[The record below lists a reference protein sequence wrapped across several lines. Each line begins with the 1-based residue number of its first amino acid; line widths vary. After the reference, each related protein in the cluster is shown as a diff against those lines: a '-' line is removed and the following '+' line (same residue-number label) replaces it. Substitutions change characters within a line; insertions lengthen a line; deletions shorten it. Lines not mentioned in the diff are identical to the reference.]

1 MKCKIFTLKTLLI
14 LFLFIPFVVNAK
26 ESCTIV
32 SGNGRKIGS
41 EIACGSE
48 HFYVIDS
55 DDTSIKML
63 AKYNLLVG
71 DSINKIVLSQERW
84 DELFAEYGTVNW
96 DDSIYISSGIFAE
109 PEFDG
114 EFQFFYYRFSPYSR
128 EDRSINTQKHANTE
142 YKKIIV
148 SEERYNELDARYNFG
163 PNGAI
168 NSFVINEP
176 EFEGY
181 TSLHY
186 VNPKYHAF
194 GVSKSKENFTVK
206 QDSTAIG
213 AHGTTPG
220 SPDYPHIGIVQSLV
234 DVGFY
239 SGYSLTDDYRGGYND
254 FIVNQEAIDN
264 DAYYLK
270 YFKAYKNTL
279 SNYEIEEYGLL
290 TVRDLDNIVYKL
302 TNNHLPL
309 EDWLTGWQTINDSIL
324 GEFNIMGSF
333 KEYLPNGYEWLYST
347 TYWTMSGIGRNDLE
361 RYEIF
366 IDTLGNVCNDDYC
379 NSAVGAGIRPVVKI
393 PLIDVPSYTITKE
406 TNSNGT
412 IEAVDESIFDEDIT
426 VTLKAKAG
434 YKLKSI
440 TVKDANNQTVT
451 VTDVSETTENGQLVY
466 TKKFTMPA
474 SNVTL
479 TATWEEIIYDIE
491 KDTNDNGQIEV
502 VPESAGGNEV
512 LFVLKAKSGF
522 KLKSIAI
529 LNENN
534 EVVDYADLTE
544 ELEEGIYV
552 YRSRFVMPNNGVT
565 IKAVWEEIEEE
576 PETPDEPE
584 VVEYEIKNNITG
596 DGKIEVASKAKKGDE
611 VTFKLTALNGST
623 LTKLVLKN
631 STGEEIEYTN
641 ISEDKDGNTIITMN
655 KFTMPEGIVTID
667 ATFEVVKV
675 PITGDNL
682 IRYIM
687 ILVGSLI
694 ILTIT
699 KVAYKKNNK
708 KKVLVIE

>member
-1 MKCKIFTLKTLLI
+1 MKCKKLTLYVLITI
-14 LFLFIPFVVNAK
+14 LFFIPFYVNAK

-32 SGNGRKIGS
+32 SGNGTDIGS
-41 EIACGSE
+41 EIACGTE

-55 DDTSIKML
+55 NDTSVRML
-63 AKYNLLVG
+63 AKYNLGVG
-71 DSINKIVLSQERW
+71 DIINKTAFSQERWEELINKYGLLSYGNLTFNFGIFSEPEFANEYDFYWRSNTVNQSDRTIMTIKHFNSEYNKIVL
-84 DELFAEYGTVNW
+84 
-96 DDSIYISSGIFAE
+96 
-109 PEFDG
+109 
-114 EFQFFYYRFSPYSR
+114 
-128 EDRSINTQKHANTE
+128 
-142 YKKIIV
+142 
-148 SEERYNELDARYNFG
+148 SEERYNELVNQGYVG
-163 PNGAI
+163 PNGSILYEERILAQ
-168 NSFVINEP
+168 P

-181 TSLHY
+181 NDILY
-186 VNPKYHAF
+186 INKDYHEF
-194 GVSKSKENFTVK
+194 GVSKSFTGPIK

-213 AHGTTPG
+213 AHGTLEGKPE
-220 SPDYPHIGIVQSLV
+220 YPEVGIVRSQYDL
-234 DVGFY
+234 GFSIY
-239 SGYSLTDDYRGGYND
+239 EASNFTNDYRGGYND
-254 FIVNQEAIDN
+254 FIVDQTRLAADSDN
-264 DAYYLK
+264 YKYLHQ
-270 YFKAYKNTL
+270 YKETL
-279 SNYEIEEYGLL
+279 SNYEIEEYNYL
-290 TVRDLDNIVYKL
+290 TIGDLDNIVYKL

-309 EDWLTGWQTINDSIL
+309 EDWLTGWQTAAGTD
-324 GEFNIMGSF
+324 GEYNIMGNF
-333 KEYLPNGYEWLYST
+333 KQYLPSGYEWLYST
-347 TYWTMSGIGRNDLE
+347 TYWTKSGLGTTDPTS

-366 IDTLGNVCNDDYC
+366 IDTLGNVCNDWNC
-379 NSAVGAGIRPVVKI
+379 EVSVGAGVRPVITIPKI
-393 PLIDVPSYTITKE
+393 EVPSYTITPVTDE
-406 TNSNGT
+406 NGT
-412 IEAVDESIFDEDIT
+412 IEVATESAGGESISF
-426 VTLKAKAG
+426 VLKAKAG
-434 YKLKSI
+434 YKLKNLVLKTASG
-440 TVKDANNQTVT
+440 TEVAFDNVT
-451 VTDVSETTENGQLVY
+451 EDDSGNIIVY
-466 TKKFTMPA
+466 TSNFVMPNE
-474 SNVTL
+474 NVTL

-512 LFVLKAKSGF
+512 SFVLKAKSGF

-631 STGEEIEYTN
+631 SNGDEIEYTN

-667 ATFEVVKV
+667 ATFEVVV

-694 ILTIT
+694 ILTFT

-708 KKVLVIE
+708 KKILVVE

>member
-1 MKCKIFTLKTLLI
+1 MKCKKLTLFILI
-14 LFLFIPFVVNAK
+14 ASLFFIPFYVNAK

-32 SGNGRKIGS
+32 SGNGTDIGS
-41 EIACGSE
+41 EIACGTE

-55 DDTSIKML
+55 NDTSVRML

-71 DSINKIVLSQERW
+71 ESINRITFSQERW
-84 DELFAEYGTVNW
+84 DELVSKYYYDWYGSTYFYR
-96 DDSIYISSGIFAE
+96 SMLAE

-114 EFQFFYYRFSPYSR
+114 EYGFSNNGMDAVDVDNRAIYTIK
-128 EDRSINTQKHANTE
+128 EWNME
-142 YKKIIV
+142 YKKIVV
-148 SEERYNELDARYNFG
+148 SEERFNELQTQYRISSTGDDYSRD
-163 PNGAI
+163 I
-168 NSFVINEP
+168 LNEP
-176 EFEGY
+176 EFDGWFISYINPEYY
-181 TSLHY
+181 TFGLHREI
-186 VNPKYHAF
+186 NIP
-194 GVSKSKENFTVK
+194 VK
-206 QDSTAIG
+206 QDPTAIG

-220 SPDYPHIGIVQSLV
+220 SPDFPM
-234 DVGFY
+234 VGFIKSQY
-239 SGYSLTDDYRGGYND
+239 DLGFSVDAPKTDSYRGGYNNFEID
-254 FIVNQEAIDN
+254 QERLKTEGN
-264 DAYYLK
+264 YYHNYLK
-270 YFKAYKNTL
+270 DYAKTL
-279 SNYEIEEYGLL
+279 DNYEIEEYSYLSIDG
-290 TVRDLDNIVYKL
+290 LDNIVYKL

-309 EDWLTGWQTINDSIL
+309 EDWLTGWQTATGTFGNY
-324 GEFNIMGSF
+324 NIMGSF

-347 TYWTMSGIGRNDLE
+347 TYWTMSGIGTGTTD

-366 IDTLGNVCNDDYC
+366 IDTLGNVCNDYYC
-379 NSAVGAGIRPVVKI
+379 EVAVGAGVRPVITIPKI
-393 PLIDVPSYTITKE
+393 EVPSYTITPVTDE
-406 TNSNGT
+406 NGT
-412 IEAVDESIFDEDIT
+412 IEVATESAGGESISF
-426 VTLKAKAG
+426 VLKAKAG
-434 YKLKSI
+434 YKLKNLVLKTASG
-440 TVKDANNQTVT
+440 TEVAFDNVT
-451 VTDVSETTENGQLVY
+451 EDDSGNIIVY
-466 TKKFTMPA
+466 TSNFVMPNE
-474 SNVTL
+474 NVTL

-552 YRSRFVMPNNGVT
+552 YRSKFVMPNNGVT
-565 IKAVWEEIEEE
+565 IKAVWEEIEE
-576 PETPDEPE
+576 PVTPDEPE
-584 VVEYEIKNNITG
+584 ILEYEIKSNITG

-631 STGEEIEYTN
+631 SNGDEIEYTN

-694 ILTIT
+694 ILTFT

-708 KKVLVIE
+708 KKVLVVE

>member
-1 MKCKIFTLKTLLI
+1 MKCKKLTLFILI
-14 LFLFIPFVVNAK
+14 TALFFIPFYVNAK

-32 SGNGRKIGS
+32 SGNGTDIGS
-41 EIACGSE
+41 EIACGTE

-55 DDTSIKML
+55 NDTSVRML
-63 AKYNLLVG
+63 AKYNLG
-71 DSINKIVLSQERW
+71 IGEKINKITFSQERW
-84 DELFAEYGTVNW
+84 DELVSKYYYTFYDMPWFRDAML
-96 DDSIYISSGIFAE
+96 AE

-114 EFQFFYYRFSPYSR
+114 EYGYYHGAISGFDVENRTIY
-128 EDRSINTQKHANTE
+128 THAYMHDD

-148 SEERYNELDARYNFG
+148 SEEKYNELKNQYGIGDDGYL
-163 PNGAI
+163 PNYDI
-168 NSFVINEP
+168 NDDPF
-176 EFEGY
+176 FEGWDVI
-181 TSLHY
+181 Y
-186 VNPKYHAF
+186 VNPDYRAF
-194 GVSKSKENFTVK
+194 GLSKQKENIVK
-206 QDSTAIG
+206 QDSNALG
-213 AHGTTPG
+213 AHGG
-220 SPDYPHIGIVQSLV
+220 SLGQPEYPEVGIITSQYNL
-234 DVGFY
+234 GFG
-239 SGYSLTDDYRGGYND
+239 SSDISDEYRGGYNNYEID
-254 FIVNQEAIDN
+254 QERLITEGNYYHD
-264 DAYYLK
+264 YLK
-270 YFKAYKNTL
+270 NYAKTL
-279 SNYEIEEYGLL
+279 NNYEIEEYSYLSID
-290 TVRDLDNIVYKL
+290 DLDNIVYKL

-309 EDWLTGWQTINDSIL
+309 EDWLTGWQAATGTFGSY
-324 GEFNIMGSF
+324 NIMGSF
-333 KEYLPNGYEWLYST
+333 KDYLPSGYEWLYST
-347 TYWTMSGIGRNDLE
+347 TYWTRSGIGTGTTD

-379 NSAVGAGIRPVVKI
+379 SVAIGAGARPVITIPKI
-393 PLIDVPSYTITKE
+393 EVPSYTITPVTDE
-406 TNSNGT
+406 NGT
-412 IEAVDESIFDEDIT
+412 IEVATESAGGESISF
-426 VTLKAKAG
+426 VLKAKAG
-434 YKLKSI
+434 YKLKNLVLKTASG
-440 TVKDANNQTVT
+440 TEVAFDNVT
-451 VTDVSETTENGQLVY
+451 EDDSGNIIVY
-466 TKKFTMPA
+466 TSNFVMPNE
-474 SNVTL
+474 NVSL

-552 YRSRFVMPNNGVT
+552 YRSKFVMPNNGVT

-576 PETPDEPE
+576 PKTPDEPE

-611 VTFKLTALNGST
+611 VTFKLTALNGT
-623 LTKLVLKN
+623 TITKLTVKDGN
-631 STGEEIEYTN
+631 GNTVNYTSV
-641 ISEDKDGNTIITMN
+641 SEDKDGNTVVSVN
-655 KFTMPEGIVTID
+655 KFTMVDSNVTIE

-694 ILTIT
+694 ILTFT

>member
-1 MKCKIFTLKTLLI
+1 MKCKKLTLFILI
-14 LFLFIPFVVNAK
+14 TALFFIPFYVNAK

-32 SGNGRKIGS
+32 SGNGTDIGS
-41 EIACGSE
+41 EIACGTE

-55 DDTSIKML
+55 NDTSVRML
-63 AKYNLLVG
+63 AKYNLDVG
-71 DSINKIVLSQERW
+71 ESINKITFSQERW
-84 DELFAEYGTVNW
+84 DELVNKYGSYNSYNYL
-96 DDSIYISSGIFAE
+96 SISYSIFSE
-109 PEFDG
+109 PEFAD
-114 EFQFFYYRFSPYSR
+114 EYSFNWR
-128 EDRSINTQKHANTE
+128 GSAVDQDDRAIMTSKYLNRVYN
-142 YKKIIV
+142 KIV
-148 SEERYNELDARYNFG
+148 LSEERYNELVSLGYIG
-163 PNGAI
+163 PNAELRQEDNI
-168 NSFVINEP
+168 LAQP

-181 TSLHY
+181 NDVHFINKEYREL
-186 VNPKYHAF
+186 
-194 GVSKSKENFTVK
+194 GVSKPRTTNVK
-206 QDSTAIG
+206 QDSRAVG
-213 AHGTTPG
+213 AHGTLEGQPE
-220 SPDYPHIGIVQSLV
+220 YPEVGIITSQYNLGIGV
-234 DVGFY
+234 Y
-239 SGYSLTDDYRGGYND
+239 PKTDDYRGGYND
-254 FIVNQEAIDN
+254 LIIDQTRIDPHYEN
-264 DAYYLK
+264 IYLGQ
-270 YFKAYKNTL
+270 YKETL
-279 SNYEIEEYGLL
+279 SNYEIEEYNYL
-290 TVRDLDNIVYKL
+290 TIGDLDNIVYKL

-309 EDWLTGWQTINDSIL
+309 EDWLTGWQTATGTL
-324 GEFNIMGSF
+324 GNYNIMGSF
-333 KEYLPNGYEWLYST
+333 KEYLPSGYEWLYST
-347 TYWTMSGIGRNDLE
+347 TYWTRSGIGTGDTE

-366 IDTLGNVCNDDYC
+366 IDTLGNVCNDYYC
-379 NSAVGAGIRPVVKI
+379 EVAVGAGVRPVITIPKI
-393 PLIDVPSYTITKE
+393 EVPSYTITPVTDE
-406 TNSNGT
+406 NGT
-412 IEAVDESIFDEDIT
+412 IEVATESTGGESISF
-426 VTLKAKAG
+426 VLKAKAG
-434 YKLKSI
+434 YKLKNLVLKTASG
-440 TVKDANNQTVT
+440 TEVAFDNVT
-451 VTDVSETTENGQLVY
+451 EDDSGNIIVY
-466 TKKFTMPA
+466 TSNFVMPNE
-474 SNVTL
+474 NVTL

-491 KDTNDNGQIEV
+491 KDTDDNGQIEV

-552 YRSRFVMPNNGVT
+552 YRSKFVMPNNGVT

-576 PETPDEPE
+576 PATPDEPE
-584 VVEYEIKNNITG
+584 EPEVIEYEIKSNITG

-631 STGEEIEYTN
+631 SNGDEIEYTN

-655 KFTMPEGIVTID
+655 KFTMPEGSVTID

-694 ILTIT
+694 ILTFT